1 MPTEKPALR
10 LIVLEHN
17 PADSEPITK
26 VVNDIVHLAPMS
38 ANEIS
43 AVEDEPVLI
52 EWRGVAC
59 QASAS
64 AGVTAVTSRSLS
76 TPSFLDGVIAKSR
89 GRPECSAV
97 AASRPLGL
105 GRLRSRQ
112 RDVLS

>member
-1 MPTEKPALR
+1 MPTEKPALG

-17 PADSEPITK
+17 PADSAPVPK
-26 VVNDIVHLAPMS
+26 GVNGIVHLAPTS
-38 ANEIS
+38 ANES
-43 AVEDEPVLI
+43 SGVEDEPVLI

-112 RDVLS
+112 

>member
-1 MPTEKPALR
+1 MQTEKPALL

-26 VVNDIVHLAPMS
+26 VVNDTVHLAPMS